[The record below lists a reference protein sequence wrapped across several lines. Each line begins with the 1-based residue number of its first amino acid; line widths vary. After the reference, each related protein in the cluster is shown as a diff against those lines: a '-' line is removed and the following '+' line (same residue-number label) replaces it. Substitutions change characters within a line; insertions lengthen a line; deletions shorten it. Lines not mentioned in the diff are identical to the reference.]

1 MMMSASP
8 SIPPRTSL
16 STAFADGKPLRAA
29 LTRLNASALWFMSA
43 RTSLTPCREGGLR
56 RSHPHHS
63 RFRHQRACSFVCG
76 KAGKRSPQQPDK
88 SIGVGAEKDGIPLIC
103 GEAGMHEQKLID
115 AGESDLGPVT
125 AGLPFEGLC
134 IFEQLENPI
143 VYIPAVER
151 PIPPKDQF
159 KRGRRERL
167 LENAAMS
174 GWSSPSRTDTRAIEG
189 SRRGR
194 SAHNS

>member
-1 MMMSASP
+1 M
-8 SIPPRTSL
+8 
-16 STAFADGKPLRAA
+16 
-29 LTRLNASALWFMSA
+29 
-43 RTSLTPCREGGLR
+43 
-56 RSHPHHS
+56 
-63 RFRHQRACSFVCG
+63 SFVCG

-115 AGESDLGPVT
+115 AGELDLGPVT

-151 PIPPKDQF
+151 PIPPEDRF

-174 GWSSPSRTDTRAIEG
+174 GWSHRHEPIPARSKGLAEG
-189 SRRGR
+189 DQRMNFLTSMAAPRF
-194 SAHNS
+194 